1 MYATNWNSIESER
14 KKGDVGEERCAEEG
28 GASENGRSGKRER
41 ERLSRGKPKSIKYSK
56 KILGTYILRE
66 KYTWAAWKF

>member
-1 MYATNWNSIESER
+1 MQKR
-14 KKGDVGEERCAEEG
+14 EERVKMEEV
-28 GASENGRSGKRER
+28 ERER

-66 KYTWAAWKF
+66 KYT

>member
-28 GASENGRSGKRER
+28 GARENGRSGKRER
-41 ERLSRGKPKSIKYSK
+41 ERDWVGVSPSQ
-56 KILGTYILRE
+56 
-66 KYTWAAWKF
+66 